1 MLLQPTGWQG
11 SLNVKLWA
19 QGLECSVFAV
29 GEQKETKV
37 WGKGSSC
44 LRLPDALLLCGQ
56 ELLETHSETCTI
68 QMLCAGGNRF
78 LWAVGGGN
86 TFCKNQENEPLWH
99 QKEESLL
106 PEMPLQSFL
115 LTVLHHGGWQRK
127 ICLGPHPLSQS
138 GLQRMTFELR
148 GKKMMMDTI
157 HDEQMREW
165 RVWTWEEKKSRA
177 AGYEKLTSELSIPSA
192 HV

>member
-1 MLLQPTGWQG
+1 MHY
-11 SLNVKLWA
+11 
-19 QGLECSVFAV
+19 CSVVKSCWKHTVKPVPSRCFALEEIV
-29 GEQKETKV
+29 SSEQ
-37 WGKGSSC
+37 W
-44 LRLPDALLLCGQ
+44 
-56 ELLETHSETCTI
+56 
-68 QMLCAGGNRF
+68 
-78 LWAVGGGN
+78 GGN

-115 LTVLHHGGWQRK
+115 LTVLHHGSWQRK